1 MRYGNLLPYRA
12 GRRKLRRRLVQDAR
26 RRKVRVYHALLHIG
40 AHVLLHMSRHGF
52 FHVLGYG
59 FLGVLRYIAVAFL
72 GILPQIRGHG
82 LRHMLGHVGLYVL
95 RYNDAPVH
103 G

>member
-1 MRYGNLLPYRA
+1 MG
-12 GRRKLRRRLVQDAR
+12 
-26 RRKVRVYHALLHIG
+26 
-40 AHVLLHMSRHGF
+40 RHGF
-52 FHVLGYG
+52 FHMLGYG
-59 FLGVLRYIAVAFL
+59 FLGVLRYITMAFL

-95 RYNDAPVH
+95 RYDDAPVH